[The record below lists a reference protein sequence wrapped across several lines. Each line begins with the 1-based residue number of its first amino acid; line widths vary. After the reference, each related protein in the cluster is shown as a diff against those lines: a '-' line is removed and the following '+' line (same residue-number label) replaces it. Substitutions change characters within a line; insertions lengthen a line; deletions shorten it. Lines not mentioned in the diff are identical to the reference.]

1 MLATESIN
9 IKSKNIDTKST
20 LDILKI
26 INSEDQ
32 SVAVAVAKA
41 LPEISALIDAVSEIL
56 KKGGRLFYVGAGTS
70 GRLGVLDASECPPT
84 FGVPSSMVV
93 GVIAGGDTA
102 LRNSVE
108 NAEDNRLQG
117 EIDLRNK
124 NLSAKDAV
132 IGISAA
138 GAAPYVLGAIEYATA
153 VGAVTGCIVCN
164 EDTPL
169 VESVKF
175 PISVVVGPEIIQ
187 GSTRM
192 KAGTAEKMVL
202 NMITTVS
209 MIKLGFVYDN
219 LMVNLQP
226 TNLKLEKRAQQIIKE
241 ITGCDDSSALSYY
254 NKSGRRVPEA
264 VLMLQFDLGKEEA
277 AIILSEA
284 GGNLHNAIS
293 ICEANNYKK
302 NSV

>member
-124 NLSAKDAV
+124 NLS
-132 IGISAA
+132 
-138 GAAPYVLGAIEYATA
+138 
-153 VGAVTGCIVCN
+153 
-164 EDTPL
+164 
-169 VESVKF
+169 
-175 PISVVVGPEIIQ
+175 
-187 GSTRM
+187 
-192 KAGTAEKMVL
+192 
-202 NMITTVS
+202 
-209 MIKLGFVYDN
+209 
-219 LMVNLQP
+219 
-226 TNLKLEKRAQQIIKE
+226 
-241 ITGCDDSSALSYY
+241 
-254 NKSGRRVPEA
+254 
-264 VLMLQFDLGKEEA
+264 
-277 AIILSEA
+277 
-284 GGNLHNAIS
+284 
-293 ICEANNYKK
+293 
-302 NSV
+302 